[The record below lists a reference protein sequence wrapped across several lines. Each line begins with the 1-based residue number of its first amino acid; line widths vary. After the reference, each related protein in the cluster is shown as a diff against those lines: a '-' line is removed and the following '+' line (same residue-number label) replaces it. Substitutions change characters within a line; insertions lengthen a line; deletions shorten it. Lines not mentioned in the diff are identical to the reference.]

1 MLEWRTVFWVAF
13 GVLTVTAVV
22 YSIWASGEVQ
32 PFNDIGKNNKQDQ
45 EKVERTSDKV
55 IEEKL

>member
-1 MLEWRTVFWVAF
+1 MFWVAF